1 MEESGT
7 IPEKWTIKNRREM
20 AIVVVAEAWAAVASN
35 KDLISKA
42 FPNCGIFI
50 HSDGS
55 QDYMIFIKDIDN
67 QAIDPNSWRG
77 YRFDKPLEEHAVI
90 DQTLDLAEQLVA
102 IGEDLTISRA
112 ARLKKADLQE
122 ECGKRGLATTG
133 TRRDLIDRL
142 TVIDSKEGVAE
153 RVEETELASED
164 IQDCIVVASDS
175 VWLNENKDEDD
186 SCQINQVT

>member
-1 MEESGT
+1 LSSHT
-7 IPEKWTIKNRREM
+7 FSLLQREP
-20 AIVVVAEAWAAVASN
+20 
-35 KDLISKA
+35 
-42 FPNCGIFI
+42 FT
-50 HSDGS
+50 
-55 QDYMIFIKDIDN
+55 FIKDIDN

-90 DQTLDLAEQLVA
+90 DQTLDLTEQLVA

-133 TRRDLIDRL
+133 TRRDLVDCL

-153 RVEETELASED
+153 RVEETELANED

-175 VWLNENKDEDD
+175 VWLDEDKNEDD
-186 SCQINQVT
+186 SNDLYTP

>member
-1 MEESGT
+1 
-7 IPEKWTIKNRREM
+7 
-20 AIVVVAEAWAAVASN
+20 
-35 KDLISKA
+35 
-42 FPNCGIFI
+42 
-50 HSDGS
+50 
-55 QDYMIFIKDIDN
+55 
-67 QAIDPNSWRG
+67 
-77 YRFDKPLEEHAVI
+77 
-90 DQTLDLAEQLVA
+90 LVA

-153 RVEETELASED
+153 RVEETELASEN

-175 VWLNENKDEDD
+175 VWLDEDKDEDD
-186 SCQINQVT
+186 SDDLYTP